1 MTASLESRVARI
13 EAALGID
20 TSRPDEPPLMAVI
33 VGAAAAVFEVPA
45 DAIRGT
51 ARDKRTVRARFAA
64 IWTIRDLQ
72 PDLSLRQISAAVG
85 RRDHNT
91 ILYALRRA
99 AEWRDQDAMFRRDAD
114 RVRLIATSADDAQ

>member
-1 MTASLESRVARI
+1 MSASLESRVARI

-20 TSRPDEPPLMAVI
+20 PAAPEQTPLMAAI
-33 VGAAAAVFEVPA
+33 VSAAALVFEVPA

-51 ARDKRTVRARFAA
+51 ARDNRTVRARFAA
-64 IWTIRDLQ
+64 IWTIRDLR
-72 PDLSLRQISAAVG
+72 PDLSLRQISTAVG

-99 AEWRDQDAMFRRDAD
+99 AEWRDQDDLFRRDAD
-114 RVRLIATSADDAQ
+114 RVRTIVTNTQGEQ